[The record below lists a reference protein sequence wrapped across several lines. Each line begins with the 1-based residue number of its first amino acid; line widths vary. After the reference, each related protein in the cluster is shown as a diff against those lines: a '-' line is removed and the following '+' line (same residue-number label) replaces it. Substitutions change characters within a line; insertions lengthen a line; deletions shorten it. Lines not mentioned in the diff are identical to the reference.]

1 MGRRIPHLQDVEW
14 VSGHLLSP
22 PPLIKECVLNDF
34 LIWKALLKPRRL
46 VLIAGP
52 CVIENEGLC
61 IKVASALKKTCAKL
75 GINYIFK
82 ASFDKANRTS
92 GQSFRGPGMKSGLEI
107 LGKIREDRLSLPIV
121 TDVHSE
127 QQSRGSSRRWSDML
141 QIPAFLCRQT
151 DLIEAC
157 GRHR

>member
-1 MGRRIPHLQDVEW
+1 MLGRRIPHLQDVEW

-22 PPLIKECVLNDF
+22 TPLIKECVLNDL

-61 IKVASALKKTCAKL
+61 IKVASALKKTCSNL
-75 GINYIFK
+75 GIHYIFK

-92 GQSFRGPGMKSGLEI
+92 AQSFRGPGLDSGLEI
-107 LGKIREDRLSLPIV
+107 LGKIRSRFELPIL
-121 TDVHSE
+121 TDVHSV
-127 QQSRGSSRRWSDML
+127 QQVEAAASVVDIL

-151 DLIEAC
+151 DL
-157 GRHR
+157 